1 MVGKIKKGYRTIKL
15 FYNGKKEK
23 KSVVSYVQALC
34 YYLIKRN
41 QPIFAEHIK
50 KTASINSKQK
60 H

>member
-1 MVGKIKKGYRTIKL
+1 MDGKIKKGYRTIKL
-15 FYNGKKEK
+15 FYNGEK
-23 KSVVSYVQALC
+23 KKSLMSYVQALY

>member
-1 MVGKIKKGYRTIKL
+1 M
-15 FYNGKKEK
+15 
-23 KSVVSYVQALC
+23 SYVQRLY